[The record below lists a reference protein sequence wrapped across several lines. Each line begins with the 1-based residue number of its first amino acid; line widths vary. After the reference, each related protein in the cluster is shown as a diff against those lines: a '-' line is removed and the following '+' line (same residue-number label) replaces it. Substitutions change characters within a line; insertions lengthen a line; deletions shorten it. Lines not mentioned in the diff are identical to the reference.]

1 MSAANAKA
9 AAREL
14 VDRLPDS
21 ATWDDIV
28 YEMVARREI
37 EQGIAD
43 SEAGRTTP
51 IEQVL
56 EEFGI
61 SG

>member
-1 MSAANAKA
+1 MSSTSVKVAAH
-9 AAREL
+9 EL
-14 VDRLPDS
+14 VDRLPDN
-21 ATWDDIV
+21 ATWDDLV

-37 EQGIAD
+37 ERGIAD

-51 IEQVL
+51 VEGVL

-61 SG
+61 RG

>member
-1 MSAANAKA
+1 VSAANAKA

-37 EQGIAD
+37 ERGIAD
-43 SEAGRTTP
+43 SEAGRTTS
-51 IEQVL
+51 IEKVL